1 MIGVVFRTGVWSCRA
16 LVSQLAWDS
25 PQHISKNMDK
35 QKHQGDTSIWDG
47 HDKLSLSYILTVSGL
62 RTVFT

>member
-35 QKHQGDTSIWDG
+35 QKHQGDKSIWDG
-47 HDKLSLSYILTVSGL
+47 STCGG
-62 RTVFT
+62 F